1 MPVAVYCGR
10 LNAMAVVLTR
20 TLYFKNVKLCFYLGK
35 LSIFLRVFQAQAYF
49 IQILY
54 I

>member
-10 LNAMAVVLTR
+10 LNTIAVVLTR
-20 TLYFKNVKLCFYLGK
+20 TLYFKNVKLCCYLNK
-35 LSIFLRVFQAQAYF
+35 LSIFLRVIYIQAFF